1 MRTKPYKYNP
11 ETLRRLVDDG
21 LTNAEIA
28 REMEVAQSV
37 VNKRLNDI
45 RKIKQVEEIESSGD
59 GEPVEIDLTLYDTV
73 RRQGDRAIVLA
84 ITSDLILLKKVDL
97 ERYQTAEAQVKLYIQ
112 ISRGDYAAG
121 RSGWKRVPFERV
133 TVTNL

>member
-45 RKIKQVEEIESSGD
+45 RKIKQVEELESSSD
-59 GEPVEIDLTLYDTV
+59 REPVEIDLTIYDTV

-112 ISRGDYAAG
+112 ISRDDYAAG

>member
-45 RKIKQVEEIESSGD
+45 RKIKQVEEIESSSDGD
-59 GEPVEIDLTLYDTV
+59 PVEIDLTLYDTV

>member
-28 REMEVAQSV
+28 REMKVAQSV

>member
-28 REMEVAQSV
+28 RELGVAQSV

-45 RKIKQVEEIESSGD
+45 RKIKQVEAQVANSQKPI
-59 GEPVEIDLTLYDTV
+59 EIDLTLYDTV
-73 RRQGDRAIVLA
+73 RRQGVRARVIE
-84 ITSDLILLKKVDL
+84 ITDEMILLKKADFDQ
-97 ERYQTAEAQVKLYIQ
+97 YQTAAAQLKHYVQ
-112 ISRGDYAAG
+112 VSREDYTSG
-121 RSGWKRVPFERV
+121 ESGWKRVSFERI
-133 TVTNL
+133 TISRL